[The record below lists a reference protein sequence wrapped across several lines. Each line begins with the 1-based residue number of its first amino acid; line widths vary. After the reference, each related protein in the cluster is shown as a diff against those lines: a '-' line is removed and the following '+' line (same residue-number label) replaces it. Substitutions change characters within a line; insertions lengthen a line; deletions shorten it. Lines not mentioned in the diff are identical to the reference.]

1 MSNSIIVVISTQF
14 RENYGAHDWDG
25 RGECPQRWKSKGGDT
40 YFVNAS
46 AADVADSQWWTD
58 VERCINHSSEY
69 SAEYII
75 HQQVVDLIDFRE
87 EDFIDFYESA
97 IFASVDFGQLYCEQK
112 VLNFQN
118 EVVGIRRWEQDS
130 MGKDGCS
137 LTNLEDP
144 VSEEWRVQKEMGM
157 YGVDE
162 QFDELEAMMAGA

>member
-1 MSNSIIVVISTQF
+1 MSNSIIVVIATQF

-25 RGECPQRWKSKGGDT
+25 RGECPQHWKSKGGDT

-46 AADVADSQWWTD
+46 AADIADSQWWVD

-87 EDFIDFYESA
+87 QDFIDFYESA

-130 MGKDGCS
+130 MGKDACS

-157 YGVDE
+157 YGIDE

>member
-1 MSNSIIVVISTQF
+1 MSNSIIVVIATQF

-25 RGECPQRWKSKGGDT
+25 KGECPQYWKSKGGDT

-46 AADVADSQWWTD
+46 AADIADSQWWVD

-87 EDFIDFYESA
+87 QDFIDFYESA

-130 MGKDGCS
+130 MGKDACS

-157 YGVDE
+157 YGINE
-162 QFDELEAMMAGA
+162 QFDELESMMAGA

>member
-1 MSNSIIVVISTQF
+1 MSNSIIVVIATQF

-25 RGECPQRWKSKGGDT
+25 KGECPQYWKSKGGDT

-46 AADVADSQWWTD
+46 AADIADSQWWVD
-58 VERCINHSSEY
+58 VESCINHSSEY

-87 EDFIDFYESA
+87 QDFIDFYESA

-112 VLNFQN
+112 ALNFQN

-130 MGKDGCS
+130 MGKDACS
-137 LTNLEDP
+137 LTNLETP

-157 YGVDE
+157 YGIDE
-162 QFDELEAMMAGA
+162 QFDEIESLLRTA

>member
-1 MSNSIIVVISTQF
+1 MSNSIIVVVSTQF
-14 RENYGAHDWDG
+14 LENYGAHDWDG
-25 RGECPQRWKSKGGDT
+25 RGECPQRWKPKGGDT

-46 AADVADSQWWTD
+46 AADIADSQWWTD

-97 IFASVDFGQLYCEQK
+97 IYASVDFGQLYCEQK
-112 VLNFQN
+112 SLNFQN

-130 MGKDGCS
+130 MGKDACS
-137 LTNLEDP
+137 LTDLETP

-157 YGVDE
+157 HGIDE

>member
-1 MSNSIIVVISTQF
+1 MCNSIIVVISTQF

-25 RGECPQRWKSKGGDT
+25 RGECPQNWKSKGGDT

-46 AADVADSQWWTD
+46 AADIANAQWWVD

-75 HQQVVDLIDFRE
+75 SEQVVDLIDFRE
-87 EDFIDFYESA
+87 QDFIDFYESA

-112 VLNFQN
+112 SLNFQN

-130 MGKDGCS
+130 MGKDACS
-137 LTNLEDP
+137 LTNLDDP

-157 YGVDE
+157 YGIDE
-162 QFDELEAMMAGA
+162 QFDEIEAMMAGV

>member
-1 MSNSIIVVISTQF
+1 MSNSIIVVIATQF

-25 RGECPQRWKSKGGDT
+25 KGECPQYWKSKGGDT

-46 AADVADSQWWTD
+46 AADIADSQWWVD
-58 VERCINHSSEY
+58 VESCINHSSEY

-75 HQQVVDLIDFRE
+75 SESVIDLADFRE
-87 EDFIDFYESA
+87 QDFIDFYESA

-112 VLNFQN
+112 SLNFQN

-130 MGKDGCS
+130 MGKDACS
-137 LTNLEDP
+137 LTNLETP

-157 YGVDE
+157 YGIDE
-162 QFDELEAMMAGA
+162 QFDEIESLLRTA

>member
-1 MSNSIIVVISTQF
+1 MCNSIIVVISTQF

-25 RGECPQRWKSKGGDT
+25 RGECPQHWKSKGGDT

-46 AADVADSQWWTD
+46 AADIADSQWWTD

-75 HQQVVDLIDFRE
+75 HQQVIDLADFRE
-87 EDFIDFYESA
+87 EDHIEFWESA
-97 IFASVDFGQLYCEQK
+97 IYASVDFGQLYCEQK
-112 VLNFQN
+112 SLNFQN

-157 YGVDE
+157 HGIDE

>member
-25 RGECPQRWKSKGGDT
+25 RGECPQHWKSKGGDT

-46 AADVADSQWWTD
+46 AADIADSQWWVD

-87 EDFIDFYESA
+87 QDFIDFYESCDLR
-97 IFASVDFGQLYCEQK
+97 FCRLRSVVLRAESPQLPK
-112 VLNFQN
+112 
-118 EVVGIRRWEQDS
+118 R
-130 MGKDGCS
+130 GCRHSS
-137 LTNLEDP
+137 LGAGL
-144 VSEEWRVQKEMGM
+144 
-157 YGVDE
+157 YG
-162 QFDELEAMMAGA
+162 